1 MNMRFKNSGTVG
13 RLKNRFSAIIL
24 IFIALFAVVAGKLI
38 FIQVSEG
45 SSASQTTYSRSVS
58 SSVIEAKRGDIVDA
72 NNVLLASSTVV
83 YALQLSPKDMLTE
96 GHNYLE
102 ITAMLIE
109 KCFGISADEV
119 KQLVNENKDSQY
131 LPLLD
136 DLTYS
141 QSRDFI
147 EMLDADS
154 KTIRDF
160 LGLSEDYPLSDVEV
174 GGAVLIKSYTRNYPY
189 GTLASSV
196 LGFILNDS
204 GAYGLEKQYDDVLS
218 GTDGKKYEYVD
229 SDNIVESVY
238 IDAQDG
244 ATLQLTIDYN
254 IQSIVEKYMAQ
265 MLEETGAKTIAVTIQ
280 DPNTGAFLAMADTDT
295 FDANNPNDLTAF
307 YSEEELNEMSDSQ
320 VLEARTGRWNNYC
333 VSETFEPGSTFKAF
347 TVAGALES
355 GVITKDDWFYCDG
368 SVSVLDYTI
377 HCANISGHGD
387 ISLTSALAESCNM
400 ALMDIATAEGVDTF
414 VKYQGQFGFGEYT
427 GIDLPNEVS
436 CSNLLFTRENM
447 TDLDLKTNSFG
458 QNFNVTM
465 VQMSSAFCSL
475 VNGGTYYKPYVVK
488 GIYNSDN
495 ELIKSVDKEVVSK
508 PISKDTADYIKEAL
522 RHVVTEGTGTDA
534 AVPGYITAGKTG
546 TAEKGA
552 RDNDQW
558 IASFIGFAPYENP
571 EVVCYVV
578 IDEPEAGGDG
588 SSVYACQLYS
598 QIMSEVLPYLNAT
611 TASEDYDPTGVGSPE
626 EETTS
631 ETSENEYYA
640 DEYSDD
646 TEDQDTEYVDD
657 TAYYEDE
664 NYEDS
669 YYEEDYYYEDY
680 YYEEQY

>member
-1 MNMRFKNSGTVG
+1 MKFKSSGTVG
-13 RLKNRFSAIIL
+13 RLKNRFFIIV
-24 IFIALFAVVAGKLI
+24 ICFIAIFAAVAGKLI

-45 SSASQTTYSRSVS
+45 NSASQTTYSRSVS
-58 SSVIEAKRGDIVDA
+58 SSIIEAKRGDIVDA

-102 ITAMLIE
+102 ITAQLIE
-109 KCFGISADEV
+109 KCFGFSAEEV
-119 KQLVNENKDSQY
+119 KRLVNENKDSQY

-136 DLTYS
+136 NLTYS

-154 KTIRDF
+154 KTIKEF
-160 LGLSEDYPLSDVEV
+160 LGLPEDYKLAVEV

-196 LGFILNDS
+196 LGFMLNDS
-204 GAYGLEKQYDDVLS
+204 GAYGLEKQYNAVLS

-244 ATLQLTIDYN
+244 ASLQLTIDYN
-254 IQSIVEKYMAQ
+254 IQSIVEKYMTQ

-307 YSEEELNEMSDSQ
+307 YSDEELAEMTDSQ

-355 GVITKDDWFYCDG
+355 GAITKDDWYYCDG

-377 HCANISGHGD
+377 HCANIAGHGD
-387 ISLTSALAESCNM
+387 ISLTGALAESCNM

-436 CSNLLFTRENM
+436 CSNLMFTRENM

-495 ELIKSVDKEVVSK
+495 ELIKSIDKEIVSK
-508 PISKDTADYIKEAL
+508 PVSKDTADYIKEAL

-546 TAEKGA
+546 TAEKGI

-558 IASFIGFAPYENP
+558 IASFIGFAPYDNP
-571 EVVCYVV
+571 VAVCYVV

-626 EETTS
+626 PETTS
-631 ETSENEYYA
+631 EESEAAQNA
-640 DEYSDD
+640 DEDYNDAD
-646 TEDQDTEYVDD
+646 TLAGDYNDAEE
-657 TAYYEDE
+657 
-664 NYEDS
+664 
-669 YYEEDYYYEDY
+669 YYEEDYDDSYYYDDYYEDY